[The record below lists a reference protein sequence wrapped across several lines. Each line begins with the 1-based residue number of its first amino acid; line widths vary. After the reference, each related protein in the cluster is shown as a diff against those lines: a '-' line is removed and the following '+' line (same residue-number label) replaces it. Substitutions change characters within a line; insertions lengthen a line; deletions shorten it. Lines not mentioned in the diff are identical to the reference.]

1 MCPISIYTNF
11 FDRLGPKDHKEPA
24 LAMIHGR
31 VIEETYLLTNELT
44 SFLYS
49 PNKGGINA
57 KFASHSIGLSVLTF
71 STISYE
77 LMPTTIP
84 F

>member
-1 MCPISIYTNF
+1 MTIY
-11 FDRLGPKDHKEPA
+11 LGSTA
-24 LAMIHGR
+24 LAMMHGR
-31 VIEETYLLTNELT
+31 IIDETYLLTNELT
-44 SFLYS
+44 SFLYN

-57 KFASHSIGLSVLTF
+57 KFASHSIGLSVALAF
-71 STISYE
+71 STISHN